1 MTLARIPHHAAAALA
16 ALLLLA
22 LAMFVAMLAGVEPHP
37 PGARGPYLAAVMAL
51 SLASLWLLVVRE
63 RAGVWVGLVTALAFV
78 PSVGPHK
85 FWTEP
90 AAQAL
95 APLIVIGSACVALAV
110 VALVRELRLASPTHR
125 PAEMAGAAR

>member
-1 MTLARIPHHAAAALA
+1 MALARIPHLAAASLA
-16 ALLLLA
+16 ALFLLA

-51 SLASLWLLVVRE
+51 SLASVWLLVARE
-63 RAGVWVGLVTALAFV
+63 RAGVWIGFVTALAFL

-95 APLIVIGSACVALAV
+95 APLIFIGSACVGLAV
-110 VALVRELRLASPTHR
+110 SALVRELR
-125 PAEMAGAAR
+125 PAPPAQGPVPMAGAAR

>member
-1 MTLARIPHHAAAALA
+1 MTLARIPHLAAASLA
-16 ALLLLA
+16 ALSLLA
-22 LAMFVAMLAGVEPHP
+22 LAMFVAMLVGVEPHP

-51 SLASLWLLVVRE
+51 SLASVWLLVARE

-95 APLIVIGSACVALAV
+95 APLIVIGSACLALAV
-110 VALVRELRLASPTHR
+110 AALVRELRQAAPAHR
-125 PAEMAGAAR
+125 PVQMAGASR